1 MTNNLKQY
9 KTYNLHLKHIHLPE
23 DQIFEYLVSIVM
35 GQLLSRL
42 KLQNKPQAKMQTAHE
57 FAARSIIEGLYQVYG
72 SRHRQ
77 CRLAVPTS
85 DGAYGDKPHQLNEL
99 SHTAVLRVLDA
110 LESLEWIERKKGLKN
125 KSGENIPTTIKAVG
139 GLLEEFER
147 TKYGERL
154 PPKSRM

>member
-1 MTNNLKQY
+1 MKNMRKQY
-9 KTYNLHLKHIHLPE
+9 RTYNLHLKHIHLPA
-23 DQIFEYLVSIVM
+23 DQIFEGVLSA
-35 GQLLSRL
+35 LLGHLSSRL

-72 SRHRQ
+72 SRHQQ

-110 LESLEWIERKKGLKN
+110 LESLKWIERKKGLKN
-125 KSGENIPTTIKAVG
+125 KSGEISLQ
-139 GLLEEFER
+139 LLER
-147 TKYGERL
+147 
-154 PPKSRM
+154 